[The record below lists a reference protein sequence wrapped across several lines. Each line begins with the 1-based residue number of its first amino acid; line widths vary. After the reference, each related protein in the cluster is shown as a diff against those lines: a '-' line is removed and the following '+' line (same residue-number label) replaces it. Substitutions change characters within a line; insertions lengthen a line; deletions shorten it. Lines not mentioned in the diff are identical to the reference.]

1 MLIYRS
7 ESQILSMCPVLRVVS
22 CPSIMC
28 CVSFLDSDSIFSY
41 FSDDHMGGGDR
52 GITVTSNS
60 GLHYTGHQPG
70 HAQSAMLSQLPQFP
84 APAQYNGH
92 QVTGQLAQPQVP
104 SVSYHSNYGGQP
116 VAAVA
121 PQQRYVPPRDERVS
135 GDPGGRKSQGLAAA
149 GGKMGSME
157 SLQSQDSVFSLG
169 STISSNGE

>member
-1 MLIYRS
+1 
-7 ESQILSMCPVLRVVS
+7 
-22 CPSIMC
+22 
-28 CVSFLDSDSIFSY
+28 
-41 FSDDHMGGGDR
+41 MGGGDR

-169 STISSNGE
+169 STILSFSPAKIWFQAPTCQIDSLCVYPLPPD

>member
-1 MLIYRS
+1 
-7 ESQILSMCPVLRVVS
+7 MCPVLRVVS

-28 CVSFLDSDSIFSY
+28 CVSFLDSDRIFSY

-70 HAQSAMLSQLPQFP
+70 QSAMLSQLPQFP

-149 GGKMGSME
+149 GVKMGSME